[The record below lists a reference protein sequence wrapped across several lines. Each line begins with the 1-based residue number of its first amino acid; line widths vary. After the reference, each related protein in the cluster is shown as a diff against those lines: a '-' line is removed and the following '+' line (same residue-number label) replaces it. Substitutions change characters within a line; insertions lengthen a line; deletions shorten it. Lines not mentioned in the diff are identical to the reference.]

1 MSRSTELAYWITERE
16 RMRVCKEAGEKLG
29 AGSGLR
35 HGWSDDPHMGTVR
48 YCNVRRED
56 DKVTRWLAQHWR
68 PSHHA
73 VWEIVLAR
81 MVNYIPT
88 LEAILKHWEFH
99 DGASDATEIELAA
112 WRMKNLRDK
121 GEKIWTS
128 AYTISTCGKSMD
140 KVDYV
145 MGVVQ
150 RVRNE
155 WGDSGDFRTH
165 EYRLPTLQ
173 EAHTALT
180 KIDGLG
186 SFLAAQVVA
195 DLKNTQGHILQQAPD
210 WHTWAAHGPGS
221 LKGLTD
227 YFGHPVTPAN
237 FTRALTVCWNET
249 SPMLPH
255 ALRDLHMQDF
265 QNCMC
270 EFSKYMR
277 VKRGGHVR
285 NKYAAA

>member
-16 RMRVCKEAGEKLG
+16 NMRLRKLEG
-29 AGSGLR
+29 DVRR
-35 HGWSDDPHMGTVR
+35 HGWSDDQFMGTVR

-56 DKVTRWLAQHWR
+56 DKVTRWLAENWR
-68 PSHHA
+68 PNHHA

-88 LEAILKHWEFH
+88 LEAILKSWELH
-99 DGASDATEIELAA
+99 GDDDLRRVEWT
-112 WRMKNLRDK
+112 MKNRRSD

-128 AYTISTCGKSMD
+128 AYTISTCGKRMD
-140 KVDYV
+140 KIEY
-145 MGVVQ
+145 MIGVVA
-150 RVRNE
+150 RTADI
-155 WGDSGDFRTH
+155 WGTSGDFRKGDNH
-165 EYRLPTLQ
+165 MPTLE
-173 EAHTALT
+173 EAHRELT
-180 KIDGLG
+180 RVDGLG

-195 DLKNTQGHILQQAPD
+195 DLKNTRSHILYRAPD

-237 FTRALTVCWNET
+237 FTRALTVCWNEV

-285 NKYAAA
+285 NKYAPDA

>member
-16 RMRVCKEAGEKLG
+16 NMRLRKLEG
-29 AGSGLR
+29 DARR
-35 HGWSDDPHMGTVR
+35 HGWSDDQHMGTVR

-56 DKVTRWLAQHWR
+56 DKVTRWLAENWR
-68 PSHHA
+68 PNHHA

-88 LEAILKHWEFH
+88 LE
-99 DGASDATEIELAA
+99 ELVECLDKPEPLV
-112 WRMKNLRDK
+112 WVTNTMKNRREH

-145 MGVVQ
+145 MSVVQ
-150 RVRNE
+150 RTQEREKTWNKVPAAMEHFGLKHPN
-155 WGDSGDFRTH
+155 
-165 EYRLPTLQ
+165 TL
-173 EAHTALT
+173 AVMHKSLMHV
-180 KIDGLG
+180 DGLG

-195 DLKNTQGHILQQAPD
+195 DLKNTRGHVLQQAPD